1 MNRRTLRKLPEFRP
15 RGGGFGAWLFRIA
28 ANELTDHHRREARPR
43 SDRGQR
49 AMSMMQ
55 GLDDD
60 IDPLIR
66 DDDCQLIRAAIAQL
80 SPRHQQAINLRYL
93 ADLSNEEAANAMTRL
108 VNQDGA
114 LFVVGENQS
123 SLSLAMAP
131 AAAKGQVPMISPS
144 STNPRVTSEGGP
156 YVFRVCF
163 TDTFQGQLLARY
175 ARETLKAERVAI
187 LVDQKSDYAVGLSKV
202 FATRFGAVPPHPAW
216 SGIDMAIRSSKAPA
230 SSAVFPRR
238 EWPTAMS
245 RLPSTSG
252 RVSR

>member
-1 MNRRTLRKLPEFRP
+1 VSIEEAVLIETVETNVVSADAARRVRERRRQSQARPAATPDRLPDEDELVGRATSDPDAFARLYRHYVNRIHAFAYRRSGSREVADDVTSATFEKALRKLPEFRP

-93 ADLSNEEAANAMTRL
+93 ADLSNEEAANAMGLTRPHMAVTL
-108 VNQDGA
+108 HRAVAA
-114 LFVVGENQS
+114 LRKLLLEEN
-123 SLSLAMAP
+123 
-131 AAAKGQVPMISPS
+131 
-144 STNPRVTSEGGP
+144 
-156 YVFRVCF
+156 
-163 TDTFQGQLLARY
+163 
-175 ARETLKAERVAI
+175 
-187 LVDQKSDYAVGLSKV
+187 
-202 FATRFGAVPPHPAW
+202 
-216 SGIDMAIRSSKAPA
+216 
-230 SSAVFPRR
+230 
-238 EWPTAMS
+238 
-245 RLPSTSG
+245 
-252 RVSR
+252 VS